1 MIARTKKAEKPRL
14 IIHADDFG
22 ASREV
27 NAAVLR
33 AYREGLLT
41 SCSLMVGGE
50 AFQDAVLG
58 AKDHPGLAVGIH
70 LVTVM
75 GRAVLPHRAIPH
87 LVDLQGYFRR
97 NPTWSGLKYYFLS
110 AARREL
116 HQELQAQ
123 FERFAATGL
132 TCSHVDSHLHMHVHP
147 VIFDAALELGE
158 QFGIRC
164 MRVPRE
170 DLGASLRTETGGLLG
185 KAVVTF
191 IFDLLTRTMRKRL
204 RHHDFVFTDRVYGH
218 LMSGRMDERYVVSVI
233 QSLQP
238 GTTSEIYFHP
248 AVYPAG
254 TALHPREAQ
263 CAREFDIL
271 MNGSLLRRME
281 ELGIRRSVY
290 RDLLKGAEASRL
302 AALH

>member
-1 MIARTKKAEKPRL
+1 MIAPEEMAGKPRL
-14 IIHADDFG
+14 IIHADDYG

-33 AYREGLLT
+33 AYREGFLT

-58 AKDHPGLAVGIH
+58 AKEHPGLAVGIH
-70 LVTVM
+70 VVTVM
-75 GRAVLPHRAIPH
+75 GRAVLHHQAIPH
-87 LVDLQGYFRR
+87 LVDPQGHFPR
-97 NPTWSGLKYYFLS
+97 NPTWSGLKYYFHP

-116 HQELQAQ
+116 RQELQAQ

-132 TCSHVDSHLHMHVHP
+132 PCSHIDSHLHMHVHP
-147 VIFDAALELGE
+147 VIFKAVLELGK

-164 MRVPRE
+164 MRVPRD
-170 DLGASLRTETGGLLG
+170 DLGASLRAEAGGLLG
-185 KAVVTF
+185 KAAGTMVF
-191 IFDLLTRTMRKRL
+191 HFLTRAMAKKL
-204 RHHDFVFTDRVYGH
+204 HHHGFVFVDRVYGH

-233 QSLQP
+233 GRLQP

-254 TALHPREAQ
+254 TALAAREAQ
-263 CAREFDIL
+263 CAREFNIL
-271 MNGSLLRRME
+271 ISGNVLQRME
-281 ELGIRRSVY
+281 ERGIRRSIY
-290 RDLLKGAEASRL
+290 RDLLEGG
-302 AALH
+302 